1 VFVITREE
9 WVDIISLHRQG
20 LSIRAISAR
29 LGISRNTVRAA
40 LRRQGPPARQE
51 RALPSKLDPYKD
63 YLLARLADY
72 PELSAAALLDE
83 IRALGYA
90 GGLSILKEFTYPY
103 RQRRRQPVVRFET
116 APGQQAQADWSS
128 LGRHLLGDEHR
139 SPQLFVMVLGFSRA
153 LYAEAVWR
161 ADLESFLACHARAFA
176 YFGGVPAEVL
186 YDNAKVV
193 VLERLAAG
201 PRYNPGLLDFA
212 GRYGFAPRLCRPY
225 RARTKGKVERS
236 IGYLKDRFFVGRVF
250 ADLEDLNCQL
260 LGWLDAVANRREHAT
275 TNERP
280 IDRLSL
286 EKLSPLPATPWAAE
300 LRREQRAPHHLPTA
314 PEVAARPLAVY
325 EALL

>member
-1 VFVITREE
+1 V
-9 WVDIISLHRQG
+9 
-20 LSIRAISAR
+20 
-29 LGISRNTVRAA
+29 SRNTVRAA
-40 LRRQGPPARQE
+40 LRREGPLERAA
-51 RALPSKLDPYKD
+51 RALPSKLDSYRD
-63 YLLARLADY
+63 YLLARLAEF
-72 PELSAAALLDE
+72 PELLAVVLFEE
-83 IRALGYA
+83 IRALGYD

-116 APGQQAQADWSS
+116 PPGRQAQADWSG
-128 LGRHLLGDEHR
+128 LGRHLLGDGQR

-161 ADLESFLACHARAFA
+161 ADLASFLACHARAFA

-193 VLERLAAG
+193 VLERLADG

-236 IGYLKDRFFVGRVF
+236 IGYLKDRFFVGRSF
-250 ADLEDLNCQL
+250 TDLDDLNCQL

-275 TNERP
+275 TGERP
-280 IDRLSL
+280 VERLAREGL
-286 EKLSPLPATPWAAE
+286 APLPAAGWASAGERTPREA
-300 LRREQRAPHHLPTA
+300 LRLPVAPP
-314 PEVAARPLAVY
+314 VASRPLAVY
-325 EALL
+325 EALA

>member
-1 VFVITREE
+1 MITREE

-139 SPQLFVMVLGFSRA
+139 SPQ
-153 LYAEAVWR
+153 
-161 ADLESFLACHARAFA
+161 
-176 YFGGVPAEVL
+176 L

-325 EALL
+325 EALA